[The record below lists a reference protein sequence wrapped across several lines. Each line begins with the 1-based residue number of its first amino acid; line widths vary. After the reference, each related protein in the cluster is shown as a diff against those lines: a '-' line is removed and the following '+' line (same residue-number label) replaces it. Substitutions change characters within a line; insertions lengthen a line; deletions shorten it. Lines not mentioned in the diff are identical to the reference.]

1 MTVRVPAWSRT
12 ELDVMRIGLGFV
24 VITTFSHISF
34 FRPAG
39 EPPYPVGIARV
50 VGLKWVGSPRAVR
63 WLQFAAYAAA
73 LCYAA
78 KRLVPFA
85 LVVLTVAMILDLTFR
100 SSHGSVNHGD
110 HLLAVVLVALTAATG
125 LWNAAAQ
132 WNWKLGGVLAKS
144 QETTAAWWAVQ
155 AILAV
160 YFTSGLAKLVN
171 TRGRWISRSPG
182 LLLSYWARAETDRM
196 MGAQSWGAS
205 GKSEALVAW
214 LFERPG
220 VAKCGFAA
228 GLIIELTAPLGV
240 LGETALLLVGIG
252 LLALHKANG
261 RLLGLPFPQYQLLV
275 LTYLVNAPR
284 VFR

>member
-1 MTVRVPAWSRT
+1 MSVRVPAWSRT

-24 VITTFSHISF
+24 AITTFSRISF

-39 EPPYPVGIARV
+39 EPSYPVGIARV
-50 VGLKWVGSPRAVR
+50 VNLKWVGSPRTVR

-78 KRLVPFA
+78 NRLVPWA
-85 LVVLTVAMILDLTFR
+85 LLVLTVALLLDLTFR

-125 LWNAAAQ
+125 LWNAAEL

-144 QETTAAWWAVQ
+144 QEATAAWWAVQ

-160 YFTSGLAKLVN
+160 YFTSGLSKLIN

-182 LLLSYWARAETDRM
+182 LLLSYSARAETDRM
-196 MGAQSWGAS
+196 MGAQSWGSS
-205 GKSEALVAW
+205 GKSETLVAW

-220 VAKCGFAA
+220 VAKAGFAA
-228 GLIIELTAPLGV
+228 GLVIELAAPVGV
-240 LGETALLLVGIG
+240 FGDTALLVVGIA

-284 VFR
+284 IFR